1 MGHYLRS
8 AIDGVKKTFSATESF
23 VLQLQKAFLAVRDV
37 LKFHRPSESKQPFQ
51 ETSTKDSTSNNSKCD
66 NSVGTRHGVFRCMY
80 FPCIAR
86 CPGQYQSPTAENST
100 GSVCSKHCVFCTF
113 FASFCWTHGLC
124 PKYCLQTFI
133 LVSCL
138 FLFYLCCVY
147 NNDYVSKVLVVIE
160 NTDVEVAIMIFLVL
174 IIIACL
180 PLVWGYVVLNMA
192 AGYRFGLFYGV
203 FLVMVSVTIG
213 LSLTHRFSQKFCN
226 GCVTRALRCYDRQE
240 YISGILKVLDG
251 PSGLKVVALARLTP
265 IPFGLQNGIFSLANI
280 KTRYYVAASN
290 IGLLPTQIINCY
302 MGSTFH
308 SGQDIID
315 QGGSFSGYTIFILQ
329 VVAGIGLMTY
339 VVRRARRELAS
350 VLISSNSEVCES
362 VPSSDE
368 HELIEVRV
376 SQPTTVT
383 II

>member
-1 MGHYLRS
+1 MGHYLRN

-37 LKFHRPSESKQPFQ
+37 LKFHQSSAIKQTFQ
-51 ETSTKDSTSNNSKCD
+51 EASTKDSTSSDSKCD
-66 NSVGTRHGVFRCMY
+66 NHVVNRHGLFRCMY

-86 CPGQYQSPTAENST
+86 CSGQYQSPTVDNST
-100 GSVCSKHCVFCTF
+100 DNVCSKHCVFCTCF
-113 FASFCWTHGLC
+113 TSFCRTYGLC

-133 LVSCL
+133 LVSLL

-160 NTDVEVAIMIFLVL
+160 NTDVEVAIAIFLVL

-203 FLVMVSVTIG
+203 FLVMISVTIG

-240 YISGILKVLDG
+240 YISSLLKVLDG

-265 IPFGLQNGIFSLANI
+265 IPFGLQNGIFSLANL
-280 KTRYYVAASN
+280 KTRHYVAASN

-315 QGGSFSGYTIFILQ
+315 QGGSFGGYTIFILQ
-329 VVAGIGLMTY
+329 VVAGIGLMTF
-339 VVRRARRELAS
+339 VVKRARRELAN
-350 VLISSNSEVCES
+350 VLITTNSEICES
-362 VPSSDE
+362 VTSSDE
-368 HELIEVRV
+368 HELTEVRV
-376 SQPTTVT
+376 SQPTIGTV
-383 II
+383 I